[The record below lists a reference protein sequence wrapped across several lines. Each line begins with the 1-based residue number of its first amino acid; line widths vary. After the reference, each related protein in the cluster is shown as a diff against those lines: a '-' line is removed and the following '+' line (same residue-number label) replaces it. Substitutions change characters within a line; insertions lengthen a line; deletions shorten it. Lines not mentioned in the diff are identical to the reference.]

1 MIAIHIEFI
10 LLITGIFTTIGG
22 LQFFLP
28 AKLSKL
34 NFGEAPSSDVSMF
47 LARHW
52 GMLVLCFGA
61 LLILASKNE
70 AIRQPVMI
78 AAAVEKAALA
88 GNIFV
93 TSLRKHP
100 SALVIAVADTLMAL
114 LYVAYLAGY

>member
-10 LLITGIFTTIGG
+10 LMITGIITAIGG

-28 AKLSKL
+28 RKLAKM
-34 NFGEAPSSDVSMF
+34 NFGEEPSSDAAVF

-61 LLILASKNE
+61 LLILASKDE

-78 AAAVEKAALA
+78 AAAVEKAALV
-88 GNIFV
+88 GNILA
-93 TSLRKHP
+93 TSLRRHP
-100 SALVIAVADTLMAL
+100 SAIVIAIADTLMTL
-114 LYVAYLAGY
+114 LYVAYLAGF